1 MSSFSKPQQSA
12 VKYVDEN
19 TDWLSAFHQEIWH
32 YAEPAFREYRSA
44 AAYVKLL
51 REQGFEV

>member
-12 VKYVDEN
+12 VKHVEDN
-19 TDWLSAFHQEIWH
+19 TDWLSAFHQEIWY

-51 REQGFEV
+51 REQGL